1 MEQMQAD
8 QPGGQIHVNP
18 PPNPVLQP
26 PEIVVQAVQPP
37 ETNDNQ
43 TGVEMEDILASRK
56 DVGGFNGDE
65 MAKEVYSII
74 SPMLSAGHTYSADM
88 GFMKATEVKSGML
101 LVITEGRF
109 EKIARFLGVT
119 SVWPKVMTSD
129 IISHERVEF
138 TNSVEN
144 HLLVLSEVGI
154 ENFGAVIEKANLD
167 DVIPG
172 FQSSAGI
179 SMLGSQSH
187 PSMAVVTS
195 GPQGTSAMFK
205 ATGMFASA
213 HQHSSK
219 SADRIHNMV
228 PALKILGGNHSLLV
242 EVTGPVGDLTKSDIC
257 DNFVGRALK
266 AGKRVLTQSEA
277 TKGTVKFGKMFSGR
291 IGLSTDHTHLKDF
304 RIGQS
309 GAFSRYE
316 DVVEAFNFM
325 LQVLA
330 FMWADTNGVLKAGF
344 EPLTQLIT
352 QDWHHVS
359 LRTMFGTK
367 PCFVEEFLDRV
378 LGLAFT
384 GMRDGSLSF
393 VPSDVVHNLMM
404 NSAVNMQLVFT
415 EWAFE
420 PVKAPSFKRDGSDG
434 QQELGKRALKKLKA
448 GGGADGGRGGGGARG
463 DGGRGRGGTQGGGG
477 AGGLGGGG
485 GRGGGGGNAQ
495 PGGSTSTSGL
505 CAGHLAHLLLPAT
518 CKPCNKAGCNF
529 EHKPLPTAVA
539 KTDKDNWV
547 ALLTRVIRSGKR
559 LQDILAH
566 IAALP

>member
-1 MEQMQAD
+1 MNAD
-8 QPGGQIHVNP
+8 QPEEQNHPNVAQIAQQQGLA
-18 PPNPVLQP
+18 PNAQG
-26 PEIVVQAVQPP
+26 VQPP
-37 ETNDNQ
+37 EANDNQ
-43 TGVEMEDILASRK
+43 TEGEMEDILASRK

-88 GFMKATEVKSGML
+88 GFMRATEVKSGML
-101 LVITEGRF
+101 LVITEGSF
-109 EKIARFLGVT
+109 EKIARFLEVT

-144 HLLVLSEVGI
+144 YLLVLSEVGI
-154 ENFGAVIEKANLD
+154 ENFASVIAKANLD
-167 DVIPG
+167 DVVPG
-172 FQSSAGI
+172 FQPSAGI
-179 SMLGSQSH
+179 SMLGSQSHH

-277 TKGTVKFGKMFSGR
+277 TKGTVKFGKTFLGR

-393 VPSDVVHNLMM
+393 VPSDVI
-404 NSAVNMQLVFT
+404 QLVFT
-415 EWAFE
+415 E
-420 PVKAPSFKRDGSDG
+420 
-434 QQELGKRALKKLKA
+434 
-448 GGGADGGRGGGGARG
+448 
-463 DGGRGRGGTQGGGG
+463 
-477 AGGLGGGG
+477 
-485 GRGGGGGNAQ
+485 
-495 PGGSTSTSGL
+495 
-505 CAGHLAHLLLPAT
+505 
-518 CKPCNKAGCNF
+518 
-529 EHKPLPTAVA
+529 
-539 KTDKDNWV
+539 
-547 ALLTRVIRSGKR
+547 
-559 LQDILAH
+559 
-566 IAALP
+566 